1 VDFVLLMWTLARPP
15 GTLFC
20 VRVTSAGAVMP
31 YSGLMPS
38 LQAIQQAVREP
49 LLEAPTDPNGFAV
62 YIFERARK
70 IDRERALAKN
80 PTVQSERRGDTSA
93 PMVPSE

>member
-1 VDFVLLMWTLARPP
+1 
-15 GTLFC
+15 
-20 VRVTSAGAVMP
+20 MP

-70 IDRERALAKN
+70 IDHERALAKK
-80 PTVQSERRGDTSA
+80 PTVQSERR
-93 PMVPSE
+93 PSESDAIKTEARHDARDKAVTRVPVILKKKSLAGARD

>member
-1 VDFVLLMWTLARPP
+1 
-15 GTLFC
+15 
-20 VRVTSAGAVMP
+20 MP

-70 IDRERALAKN
+70 IDRERALAKK
-80 PTVQSERRGDTSA
+80 PTVQSERRPSDAIKTEARHDARDKLVTRAGDLEEEVVGGA
-93 PMVPSE
+93 RD